1 MLIAIEKLF
10 HNRIANAE
18 EDERTKLSPD
28 LLVS

>member
-10 HNRIANAE
+10 HNRIANAK
-18 EDERTKLSPD
+18 EDERTELSQD